1 MISDFG
7 AKFDSYFA
15 AIQSQNAYLSS
26 KGYLSEGDRTLWQPQ
41 YELDLEAETTVGY
54 GPGAMA
60 AGVLLDDVY
69 QHNDEPSLVYEEVE
83 EF

>member
-7 AKFDSYFA
+7 AKFDSYYA

-26 KGYLSEGDRTLWQPQ
+26 KGYRAEGARVVWEPTDPT
-41 YELDLEAETTVGY
+41 DLEPTTVGY

-60 AGVLLDDVY
+60 AGEVLDDVY